1 MPKKSNGSPKVT
13 IVMYHYVRDMARTKY
28 PDLKALDSKAFKKQI
43 QYFLSYYSVIRM
55 EELIG
60 AVTEKKELPENA
72 LLLTFDDGY
81 RDHFEFVF
89 PILQKLGI
97 QGSFFV
103 PVGAVSEHKMLEV
116 NKIHFILASVSD
128 KERIRADIRLLMH
141 TYRRKYALK
150 SEEEYVRGLRTEEC
164 RYDTKEVVYIKRMLQ
179 RELPEKFRTLVTDFL
194 FQKYVSESESSFAK
208 ELYLN
213 ADQVKRMRE
222 AGMYIGSHGYNH
234 YWMNTLSLKRQQEE
248 IKKSLAFLQ
257 GLGCSQK
264 PFAFCYP
271 YGAHNDALLK
281 VLTKAG
287 CAVAV
292 TTRVA
297 VADIVS
303 DNPLLLPRLD
313 TNDFPNDTTAPPNKW
328 TRKTVKKI

>member
-1 MPKKSNGSPKVT
+1 MRKKSNGAPKVT
-13 IVMYHYVRDMARTKY
+13 IVMYHYVRDMASTKY
-28 PDLKALDSKAFKKQI
+28 PELKALHSGAFLGQI
-43 QYFLSYYSVIRM
+43 RYFLKHYSVIRM

-60 AVTEKKELPENA
+60 AVTEKRKLPENA

-81 RDHFEFVF
+81 KDHVEFVF
-89 PILQKLGI
+89 PVLKKFGI

-103 PVGAVSEHKMLEV
+103 PVETVSKHKMLEV

-128 KERIRADIRLLMH
+128 KEEIRADIRSLMH
-141 TYRRKYALK
+141 TYRGKYALK
-150 SEEEYVRGLRTEEC
+150 SEEEYVRVLKTEEC

-179 RELPEKFRTLVTDFL
+179 RELPEKFRTLVIDFL

-213 ADQVKRMRE
+213 SDDIKQMKE
-222 AGMYIGSHGYNH
+222 GGMYIGSHGYNH
-234 YWMNTLSLKRQQEE
+234 YWMNTLSPKRQQEE

-257 GLGCSQK
+257 GLECSKK

-271 YGAHNDALLK
+271 YGAHNDALLT
-281 VLTKAG
+281 VLARAG

-297 VADIVS
+297 VANIVS

-313 TNDFPNDTTAPPNKW
+313 TNDFPKDAKAPPNKW
-328 TRKTVKKI
+328 TRQVIVP